1 MGQVPCSQ
9 ALYIA
14 FRDDK
19 LKVGI
24 EIEKEDDYNVLVCSI
39 KYTCFV

>member
-1 MGQVPCSQ
+1 MGQVPGSQ
-9 ALYIA
+9 ALFVYIA

-24 EIEKEDDYNVLVCSI
+24 EIEKEED
-39 KYTCFV
+39 